1 MKNLIITT
9 AILFFSYFAQAQEQE
24 KSYDE
29 IVYLG
34 LPSYLYKPSNSEI
47 VDFITSRKGLMY
59 HLPSKN
65 ILFYTHNEILLGLSA
80 SKRTVKS
87 TYLEGQK
94 EFFDYMN
101 AQGTGTTSYSSV
113 IKNINNARVLIVHE
127 ERPTSYCSYYIYAT
141 NTNNSK
147 RATIGIDYKL
157 SDKAEAQKIA
167 ESILANLRFEEAPV
181 RSRGP
186 ARAN

>member
-1 MKNLIITT
+1 MKKLILTIS
-9 AILFFSYFAQAQEQE
+9 ILLCTILAKAQVQE
-24 KSYDE
+24 KSYDD

-34 LPSYLYKPSNSEI
+34 LPSYLYKPSNNEI
-47 VDFITSRKGLMY
+47 TDFIKNSPGLTIP
-59 HLPSKN
+59 LPFKN
-65 ILFYTHNEILLGLSA
+65 LIFYTSGETLIRIVAFKGM
-80 SKRTVKS
+80 VKS

-127 ERPTSYCSYYIYAT
+127 ERPTSYCSFYIYAT

-167 ESILANLRFEEAPV
+167 ESILANLRFEEAPL
-181 RSRGP
+181 RPRGP

>member
-1 MKNLIITT
+1 MKKLILTIS
-9 AILFFSYFAQAQEQE
+9 ILLCTILAKAQVQE
-24 KSYDE
+24 KNFDG
-29 IVYLG
+29 IINFG
-34 LPSYLYKPSNSEI
+34 LPNYLYKPSNSEI

-113 IKNINNARVLIVHE
+113 IKNINNTRVLIVHE

-167 ESILANLRFEEAPV
+167 ESILANLRFEEAPL
-181 RSRGP
+181 RPRGP